1 MAAGNPARRVI
12 GNGGNK
18 KVIRYRLT
26 VRIKPKVSRAAN
38 GDICA
43 AGPAAFKRRA
53 KAGSIGYAVRA
64 QPKCVAKHIAMC
76 HNASSVRN
84 KNGRALT
91 HHPSASIILKNAG
104 VVKRRGVMICSGE
117 NQKPPLRQ
125 GRGGLGA
132 ARCRYQK
139 SAFPVVRG
147 KGSTTRMLDTPVKYI
162 IRRSK
167 PRPKPACGAE
177 PNLRS
182 SRYHQ

>member
-26 VRIKPKVSRAAN
+26 VQIKQKVSQTAN

-53 KAGSIGYAVRA
+53 EAGSIGYAVRA
-64 QPKCVAKHIAMC
+64 QPKCVAKHIAVC
-76 HNASSVRN
+76 HNASSVWN

-104 VVKRRGVMICSGE
+104 VVKRQGVMICSGE

-147 KGSTTRMLDTPVKYI
+147 KGSTSRMLDTPVKYI